1 MNLKGDVSMSYSYGE
16 DCKGYKKKYHDCY
29 KSSKCYN
36 KYDGYYKKCDKKH
49 EENPWIHVKVD
60 CCDDKEGKL
69 VRASA
74 FRAIKTGIQ
83 NVPADTFVK
92 VLFQNEQ
99 FDLANEYNPATS
111 IFIPKTRGVYSV
123 IGTIAF
129 IPNNINVN
137 YRARVEIRVNGNPA
151 IAIDNDFFG
160 PINFANVVAVS
171 SIIQLNAGDLVE
183 IFAQSS
189 VAGVISNVE
198 NSTHFE
204 AARFPSPKA

>member
-1 MNLKGDVSMSYSYGE
+1 MSYSYGE
-16 DCKGYKKKYHDCY
+16 HCKGYKKKYHDCH
-29 KSSKCYN
+29 KSSKYYD
-36 KYDGYYKKCDKKH
+36 KYDGYYEKCDKKH

-60 CCDDKEGKL
+60 CCDDKGEKL

-160 PINFANVVAVS
+160 PINFANVIAVS

>member
-1 MNLKGDVSMSYSYGE
+1 MSYSYGE
-16 DCKGYKKKYHDCY
+16 HCKGYKRKYHNCY
-29 KSSKCYN
+29 KSSKCYDN
-36 KYDGYYKKCDKKH
+36 YDGYYEKCDKKH
-49 EENPWIHVKVD
+49 EENPWVHVKVD
-60 CCDDKEGKL
+60 CCDDKGEKL

-83 NVPADTFVK
+83 NIPADTFVK

-111 IFIPKTRGVYSV
+111 IFIPKTKGVYSV

>member
-1 MNLKGDVSMSYSYGE
+1 MFYSYY
-16 DCKGYKKKYHDCY
+16 DHCKDYKKKYHDCY
-29 KSSKCYN
+29 KSSKSYD
-36 KYDGYYKKCDKKH
+36 KYDKKH
-49 EENPWIHVKVD
+49 EEKHWVNVKVNC
-60 CCDDKEGKL
+60 CCDDNKDEL

-74 FRAIKTGIQ
+74 FRARNTVDQ
-83 NVPADTFVK
+83 TVPANTFVK

-129 IPNNINVN
+129 IPNNLNTN

-160 PINFANVVAVS
+160 PINFANIVTVS
-171 SIIQLNAGDLVE
+171 SIIQLNAGDVVE
-183 IFAQSS
+183 VFAQSS
-189 VAGVISNVE
+189 VAGVISTVE

-204 AARFPSPKA
+204 AARFPSPKE

>member
-1 MNLKGDVSMSYSYGE
+1 MSYSYGE
-16 DCKGYKKKYHDCY
+16 HCKGYKRKYHNCY
-29 KSSKCYN
+29 KSSKCYDN
-36 KYDGYYKKCDKKH
+36 YDGYYEKCNKKH
-49 EENPWIHVKVD
+49 EENPWVHVKVD
-60 CCDDKEGKL
+60 CCDDKGEKL

-83 NVPADTFVK
+83 NIPADTFVK

-111 IFIPKTRGVYSV
+111 IFIPKTKGVYSV